1 MNPSFAKPT
10 YEEKLEFQR
19 VTVSRYRTGAHNLMI
34 EKGRRPPRVPQEER
48 LCACNRDIQTVKHV
62 ILECPLLNEIRRVH
76 EINDLESG
84 IMNDMFLLEM
94 EQALGIK

>member
-1 MNPSFAKPT
+1 MD
-10 YEEKLEFQR
+10 
-19 VTVSRYRTGAHNLMI
+19 VMI

-48 LCACNRDIQTVKHV
+48 LCACKDIQTVKHV
-62 ILECPLLNEIRRVH
+62 ILECPLLHEIRRVH
-76 EINDLESG
+76 EITDLESG